1 MQEHLFDKNNYI
13 VRNSYAKRYSEIYY
27 YNETIDLRPP
37 FFESSKNNSS
47 ADFPKKT
54 SNTDWQIRYDFIYFK
69 NPLIILISTASTL
82 RDKDHP
88 SRTLLIWLNFTFY
101 KHFII
106 FINCKYMYNR
116 YIIQPYC
123 VGKDKRSLAMVLPYE
138 IVKSL
143 KIDPLSTFLLLQ
155 VRGIDDLRLKIIR
168 EEDLEKKNNE
178 GMIPVNK
185 RFLGSSQQV
194 SSPEVSSS
202 AGFE

>member
-1 MQEHLFDKNNYI
+1 MQEHLFDTDSYVVRTNYTKKYGE
-13 VRNSYAKRYSEIYY
+13 RYY
-27 YNETIDLRPP
+27 YHETIDFNALY
-37 FFESSKNNSS
+37 FELFKNNSS
-47 ADFPKKT
+47 VGFLTKISIVVKRIRCDF
-54 SNTDWQIRYDFIYFK
+54 NCFQ
-69 NPLIILISTASTL
+69 NVLIILIDMIEHL
-82 RDKDHP
+82 RDKNHP
-88 SRTLLIWLNFTFY
+88 SRTLFIWLNFTFY

-138 IVKSL
+138 VVKSL

-168 EEDLEKKNNE
+168 EEDLEKKDNE